1 MPKLCCCGSNVRIG
15 GESRHL
21 NTKKHKT
28 YMERLNQS
36 ELRRLNRFQVRRP
49 ENKGEATNSHELQ
62 SSLGGPST
70 VPTKRTSLFIFNIEE
85 FYSGRV
91 KCSDGWCLPTL
102 IVPNIDGSYR
112 LKANASQNNGPLVI
126 HSRCAVPLEYNIT
139 RDHKRELQAS
149 GIDTAFEE
157 ISCYDIT
164 KMGFD
169 YIE

>member
-1 MPKLCCCGSNVRIG
+1 
-15 GESRHL
+15 
-21 NTKKHKT
+21 
-28 YMERLNQS
+28 MERLNQS
-36 ELRRLNRFQVRRP
+36 ELRRLNRFQMRRP
-49 ENKGEATNSHELQ
+49 ENKGEATNNHDVDNTHELQGPTVELQ

-85 FYSGRV
+85 SYSGCV

-102 IVPNIDGSYR
+102 IVPNIEGSYK
-112 LKANASQNNGPLVI
+112 LKANESQNNGLIVM
-126 HSRCAVPLEYNIT
+126 HSRCIVPLEYTIT

-164 KMGFD
+164 KMVFD